1 MFYPSLPSPHSVKQA
16 FHGLMQEDAATCGA
30 SINSMLKFF
39 WQATENYQTMAK
51 GTFLPDGDGFVSA
64 YPEVVK
70 SLQGATIITDCFMV
84 DPLSIEIGDVVIH
97 LDHRNIPCFMEKPD
111 ENNPRQSTRI
121 YFNAVKQLFLAVGVE
136 YKHKEAKPGPFSP
149 GVESRFVRIRYVPK
163 IDEEHIV
170 ETMHSLLATDEV
182 EPLEF
187 TRAYRP
193 VH

>member
-51 GTFLPDGDGFVSA
+51 GTFLPDGGGFVSV
-64 YPEVVK
+64 YPEALK

-84 DPLSIEIGDVVIH
+84 DPLSIEIGDVSIH
-97 LDHRNIPCFMEKPD
+97 LDHKNIPCFMEKPD
-111 ENNPRQSTRI
+111 EKNPRYSTRI
-121 YFNAVKQLFLAVGVE
+121 YFNAVQQLFLAVGIE
-136 YKHKEAKPGPFSP
+136 YNHKDAQPGPFSP

-163 IDEEHIV
+163 FNEEQIV
-170 ETMHSLLATDEV
+170 EVMHSLLSAEDDEPI
-182 EPLEF
+182 ELSKI
-187 TRAYRP
+187 YRP